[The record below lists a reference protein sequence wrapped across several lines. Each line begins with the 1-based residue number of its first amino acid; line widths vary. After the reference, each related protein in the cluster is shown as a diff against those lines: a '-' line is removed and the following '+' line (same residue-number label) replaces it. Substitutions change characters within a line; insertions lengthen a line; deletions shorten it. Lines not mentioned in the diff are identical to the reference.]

1 MQTRG
6 NNEDERGAGP
16 SRLRNS
22 TTADDEEDEDY
33 QTPVRLPFSTTNV
46 ENVVIKLV
54 PSIL

>member
-1 MQTRG
+1 MVVG
-6 NNEDERGAGP
+6 EEVDVDEVDVDVVDVDVDE
-16 SRLRNS
+16 
-22 TTADDEEDEDY
+22 DDEEDEDY